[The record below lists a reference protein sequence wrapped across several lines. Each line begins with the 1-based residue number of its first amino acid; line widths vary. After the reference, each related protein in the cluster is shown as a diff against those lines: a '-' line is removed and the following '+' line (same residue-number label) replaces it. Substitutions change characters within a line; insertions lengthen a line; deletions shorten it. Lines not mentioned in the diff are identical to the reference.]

1 MGRLMENQFL
11 SLLSYVANQERK
23 KIHQRQAEGIA
34 IAKLQGK
41 HLGRPPLNLSTLD
54 QKQLYIIEETFPKW
68 KNREITS
75 VQFMGLLELK
85 KNTFYKILKEYEKH
99 L

>member
-1 MGRLMENQFL
+1 MN
-11 SLLSYVANQERK
+11 
-23 KIHQRQAEGIA
+23 
-34 IAKLQGK
+34 KLG
-41 HLGRPPLNLSTLD
+41 
-54 QKQLYIIEETFPKW
+54 IEETFPKW